1 MTISEILEIN
11 YMGIFLADGSS
22 TGSKLLMP
30 LESIRM
36 KAMGFGESYLFRVW
50 KRAVRVKQ
58 RKIDKVEVLT
68 IVTCK
73 GLTANILT
81 AKLVQSDSK
90 MIRSG

>member
-1 MTISEILEIN
+1 
-11 YMGIFLADGSS
+11 MGIFLADGSS
-22 TGSKLLMP
+22 TDTKLLMP

-36 KAMGFGESYLFRVW
+36 RAMVFGENYLFRVW

-58 RKIDKVEVLT
+58 RNIDKVPT

-81 AKLVQSDSK
+81 AKLVQSDSR